1 MAFPFWSLIDNE
13 ISNHLLQQ
21 LLKSI
26 GKRAEN
32 ETDDTSE
39 MVRWAFLTVKQ

>member
-26 GKRAEN
+26 GKRTED
-32 ETDDTSE
+32 ETDAASE
-39 MVRWAFLTVKQ
+39 MVQWVY